1 MSTIFQH
8 GGELGTLRRTCI
20 RSQRGQPT
28 SLRWYQS
35 TYRHPRCLPSNHSQL
50 LPGMHKRQHPTSRLP
65 KQKMSTF
72 LPRLRT
78 GRSTIIPCRAMA
90 MSRTGTTNTP
100 RKAIATF
107 MYGGQLFLLGEML
120 LQKRR
125 RNILPRRPLQV
136 RQYAMV
142 PAGPNIAK
150 RKPLND
156 TAEQLHLLLPHM
168 LAHTNG
174 LKQCTACPHRLSAH
188 PHLEDE
194 AGLVKSSTCSPESPT
209 S

>member
-78 GRSTIIPCRAMA
+78 GRSTITPCRAMA
-90 MSRTGTTNTP
+90 TSRTGMINTP
-100 RKAIATF
+100 RRVIATF
-107 MYGGQLFLLGEML
+107 MYGGQLSLQGEML
-120 LQKRR
+120 LQKQRR
-125 RNILPRRPLQV
+125 SLLPRRPPQV
-136 RQYAMV
+136 RPYATV
-142 PAGPNIAK
+142 PADPITRQGPPSDPPA
-150 RKPLND
+150 
-156 TAEQLHLLLPHM
+156 QLHLL
-168 LAHTNG
+168 
-174 LKQCTACPHRLSAH
+174 HRLTLARTNLS
-188 PHLEDE
+188 
-194 AGLVKSSTCSPESPT
+194 
-209 S
+209 